1 MWEVWEGWIRIR
13 QGLDYKGQWSR
24 NGRNSKARIFLGK
37 GFKEISGHTLR
48 VHLLVLPKKE
58 LRVFGEVPLISN
70 QAIFP
75 DKGLPGKQSDADE
88 AEGRIDLVLQTGVV
102 LSLCVQAEFRANEL
116 HFRFWEEVTGGEP
129 GRVVALEAFLN
140 SSRVPSG
147 VGASCGESVPLPGLC
162 ASVPHF
168 CKHKTVV

>member
-1 MWEVWEGWIRIR
+1 M
-13 QGLDYKGQWSR
+13 DHTGQWSR
-24 NGRNSKARIFLGK
+24 NGRNSKTRIFLGK

-58 LRVFGEVPLISN
+58 LRVFGEVPLVSN

-88 AEGRIDLVLQTGVV
+88 AKGRIVLVLQTGVV

-116 HFRFWEEVTGGEP
+116 HFHCWEEVTGGEP
-129 GRVVALEAFLN
+129 ARAVALEAFLR
-140 SSRVPSG
+140 SARVLSG

-162 ASVPHF
+162 GSVPRF
-168 CKHKTVV
+168 CKHKTIV